1 MGCLKK
7 CSKCEECKNKYIK
20 YKKLYFKQEE
30 KNDELIHYIESIL
43 ETQKKLV
50 ECLEEIKVS
59 GVNPEKK
66 RS

>member
-7 CSKCEECKNKYIK
+7 CKRCEECKNKYIK

-30 KNDELIHYIESIL
+30 ENAELIHYIESIL

-50 ECLEEIKVS
+50 ECLEELKVVR
-59 GVNPEKK
+59 VNPEKK
-66 RS
+66 SS